1 MLIPILIPIL
11 RNTIFLRH
19 RANASNYTAI
29 DALAIFDV
37 LVIAFCAY
45 WVFKNRTSIQW
56 KRLWSG
62 TIKCWLGYY
71 LFALISVF
79 WRIRGSSALYILYRA
94 GTMLILAPYTYMIFM
109 QFRSVRSAF
118 RGLLNYI
125 LALTIFMFLG
135 HIRLGSLHTNSYS
148 VSAAIIVC
156 LSLSAYRNKLF
167 SLKEMAPYMYTGLFF
182 LLIGTSSASNV
193 SFVCGLVFIYCFKNK
208 RFHFSIFIMI
218 LLSLSVAYYFGK
230 RIIFPIIFP
239 HKSEA
244 SLFALHGRR
253 VLWEHYIRMWLRR
266 PFRGWGFAVG
276 ERSGSS
282 FGYIYA
288 LSAHNG
294 FISILINTG
303 LLGMSFWIV
312 LFKRLIKSLMLQIIF
327 DSPYAI
333 VIASAFVVIAVNNN
347 SAPTFGSTWGV
358 LSTVTFSLLSF
369 WHIWC
374 EKAPKGFYSQYNG

>member
-11 RNTIFLRH
+11 RNTVFLRQ
-19 RANASNYTAI
+19 RAVASNYTAI

-37 LVIAFCAY
+37 FSIAFCAY
-45 WVFKNRTSIQW
+45 WLYRNHISIPW
-56 KRLWSG
+56 KRMWSG
-62 TIKCWLGYY
+62 TVKCWLGYY
-71 LFALISVF
+71 LFALITVY
-79 WRIRGSSALYILYRA
+79 WRIRGSNALYIFYRA
-94 GTMLILAPYTYMIFM
+94 GTMLILAIYIYMIFS
-109 QFRSVRSAF
+109 QFQSARSAF
-118 RGLLNYI
+118 KGLLNYT
-125 LALTIFMFLG
+125 LALTFFMFLG
-135 HIRLGSLHTNSYS
+135 NIRLGSLHTNNYP
-148 VSAAIIVC
+148 VSAAIVTC

-167 SLKEMAPYMYTGLFF
+167 TLKEMAPYICIGLLS
-182 LLIGTSSASNV
+182 LLLGTSSASNV
-193 SFVCGLVFIYCFKNK
+193 SFVCGIIFIYSFRNK
-208 RFHFSIFIMI
+208 RFHLFIFILT

-230 RIIFPIIFP
+230 QVIFPIIFP

-244 SLFALHGRR
+244 TLFSLHGRK
-253 VLWEHYIRMWLRR
+253 VLWEHYINMWLRR

-276 ERSGSS
+276 ERSGRS

-294 FISILINTG
+294 YISILVNTG
-303 LLGMSFWIV
+303 LLGMSFWIL

-327 DSPYAI
+327 KSPYAI

-347 SAPTFGSTWGV
+347 SAPIFGSQWGP
-358 LSTVTFSLLSF
+358 LPTLTFCILSF